1 MSPSNQARSEPARL
15 PTPLSAK
22 YRTVGSMLC
31 QYGARHW
38 QPLFLG
44 LAAALLVVAARLAL
58 PWPLRALAEQWMPS
72 EGAQAPFLL
81 SNVPEGVSAPLA
93 MGAAFF
99 AILLILGL
107 CDFIERLQFARFSI
121 GTVKDIRADAFA
133 RATQSNSIARKR
145 PGDLVAR
152 LVGDTARLKTGLK
165 GFLVHVATNV
175 VLFVSVSIVLFVL
188 NPTLGWLFAGA
199 ATVTFLITAAGA
211 TSVFR
216 TSLRNRERE
225 GELADTIQRGLRRGP
240 DEAQFHRLNRSSGQ
254 HEASVTRTSGKAT
267 WATYIVFG
275 GTVLVALVLGSGA
288 VEAHRMTASDML
300 LFMMYALMM
309 RGPIVRLARQ
319 GTRSGKFFAA
329 GYRLAQIVSDHRHV
343 DRTEAALPSLGPL
356 SASLQLIGVSVIG
369 SKARQREPRLGPIDL
384 SINAG
389 ERVAVVGDTGS
400 GKSTL
405 LKTMAGRG
413 ELGAGYVLWD
423 GIRLGASQV
432 RSLETQAAYISNPAK
447 WRAQKLRRLL
457 GDGDQAG
464 ITNLSTN
471 LSRSIDSIIASLPDG
486 LNSRLASSD
495 LSAGERRL
503 LSLAQ
508 FLNQDVSLRLIDD
521 PGAGLPLGLAADLI
535 TALTSSKIPG
545 TVVLALSE
553 PIAIDRFDR
562 VIELRDKVII
572 FDGSP
577 ARWRSDDE
585 SHCHAIQTT
594 ESTR

>member
-1 MSPSNQARSEPARL
+1 MSASHKPRSESARM
-15 PTPLSAK
+15 PTRLSVR
-22 YRTVGSMLC
+22 YRTVGSMLYR
-31 QYGARHW
+31 YGARHW
-38 QPLFLG
+38 QPFLWG

-58 PWPLRALAEQWMPS
+58 PWPLRALAEQWIPS
-72 EGAQAPFLL
+72 EGDQTPFLL
-81 SNVPEGVSAPLA
+81 ANVPEGVSAPLA

-99 AILLILGL
+99 IILLILGL
-107 CDFIERLQFARFSI
+107 CDFIERLHFARFSI

-133 RATQSNSIARKR
+133 RATQSNSLARKY

-152 LVGDTARLKTGLK
+152 LVGDTARLKAGLK

-175 VLFVSVSIVLFVL
+175 VLFVGVTIVLFVL

-199 ATVTFLITAAGA
+199 ATVTLLITAAGA
-211 TSVFR
+211 NSVFR
-216 TSLRNRERE
+216 KSLRNRKRE
-225 GELADTIQRGLRRGP
+225 GKLADTIQHSLRNRP
-240 DEAQFHRLNRSSGQ
+240 DETQFRRLNRSSGE

-275 GTVLVALVLGSGA
+275 GTVFVALWLGSGA
-288 VEAHRMTASDML
+288 VEADRMTASDML

-319 GTRSGKFFAA
+319 GTRSGKIFAA
-329 GYRLAQIVSDHRHV
+329 GYRLAQVVSDHREI
-343 DRTEAALPSLGPL
+343 DRTEAVLPTLGPL
-356 SASLQLIGVSVIG
+356 GASLQLIGVSVIG
-369 SKARQREPRLGPIDL
+369 SKARQREPRMGPIDL

-405 LKTMAGRG
+405 LKTMAGRR
-413 ELGAGYVLWD
+413 ELEAGCVLWD
-423 GIRLGASQV
+423 GIRLDASQV

-447 WRAQKLRRLL
+447 WRAQKLRHLL

-486 LNSRLASSD
+486 LDSRLASSD

-503 LSLAQ
+503 LTLAQ
-508 FLNQDVSLRLIDD
+508 FLGQDASLRLIDD

-594 ESTR
+594 ERSQ